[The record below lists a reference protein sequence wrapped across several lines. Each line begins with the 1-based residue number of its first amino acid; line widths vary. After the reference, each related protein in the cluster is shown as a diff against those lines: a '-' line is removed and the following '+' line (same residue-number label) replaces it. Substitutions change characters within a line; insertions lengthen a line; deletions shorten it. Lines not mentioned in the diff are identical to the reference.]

1 MGYSRLNHPGF
12 ATTAPTSDMKKAT
25 FWKTS
30 PETLININFG
40 KTNDCKLGERAE
52 LTRPPQ
58 SFLQALRTATKK
70 TKTVNYNAMAL
81 HDRWRATIS
90 KMDEHQVKIAKTCS
104 TNC

>member
-25 FWKTS
+25 FWKTH

-58 SFLQALRTATKK
+58 SFLQAVRTATKK
-70 TKTVNYNAMAL
+70 KQLFFKVFAMLAMSRGGMQGCRRSAWAL
-81 HDRWRATIS
+81 FL
-90 KMDEHQVKIAKTCS
+90 K
-104 TNC
+104 NN